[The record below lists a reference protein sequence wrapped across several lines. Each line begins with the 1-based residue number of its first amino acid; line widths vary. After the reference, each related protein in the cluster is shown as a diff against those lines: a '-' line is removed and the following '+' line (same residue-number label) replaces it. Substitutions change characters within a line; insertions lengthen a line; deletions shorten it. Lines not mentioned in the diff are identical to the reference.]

1 MRSAAAE
8 LELGDSPKKKRRTR
22 HELKELI
29 IEAASELF
37 AQKGYSEPTIR
48 EIADAA
54 QVVLPTLYRIFDDKR
69 DIYDQCCK
77 RAAAKYLGGFRESL
91 REEPSGEHIV
101 YRILS
106 DAVMMSLGKGVDYTL
121 LARAALDG
129 RSLLNRDMLSSNDRG
144 VFRKY
149 LEVFERGSGGDY
161 PELRVMMFERII
173 SQLPT
178 AFALGSYADL
188 RDDCHTIACKTLEIL
203 LPAID
208 WPAVSSEYRRTHP
221 IPEVAPAANDD
232 RARRSN

>member
-8 LELGDSPKKKRRTR
+8 LKLGDLPKKKRRTR
-22 HELKELI
+22 GELKELI

-37 AQKGYSEPTIR
+37 AQKGYAEPTIR

-54 QVVLPTLYRIFDDKR
+54 QVVLPTLYRIFADKR
-69 DIYDQCCK
+69 DIYDQCCR
-77 RAAAKYLGGFRESL
+77 RAAAKYLGGFRENL
-91 REEPSGEHIV
+91 RHELNGEQMV

-121 LARAALDG
+121 LARAAMDG
-129 RSLLNRDMLSSNDRG
+129 RSMLNRDMLSIDDGG

-149 LEVFERGSGGDY
+149 LEVFERGSGGDF
-161 PELRVMMFERII
+161 PQLRVMMFERII

-208 WPAVSSEYRRTHP
+208 WAAVSAEFRRTHP
-221 IPEVAPAANDD
+221 IPEATTVANDD
-232 RARRSN
+232 RGRRSN